1 MRMFNKRR
9 LIISLS
15 LFILVAIL
23 LYLINMGVFTLS
35 RYETTVSSQN
45 SIRTAIYLLDD
56 TYQTVSVRLPDVIP
70 DNNQYTYTFSVS
82 NYNEEQHSD
91 TNLKYR
97 IHIRTTTNLEIE
109 YELYDTLDI
118 EDAESVIQ
126 SNTIVQDINGT
137 HFRHIYTDYNTML
150 YSDDETHNYTLLF
163 TFPTDFHDARYSGL
177 AEMIEINIESMQI
190 LDSDT

>member
-70 DNNQYTYTFSVS
+70 DNNQYAYQFSIS
-82 NYNEEQHSD
+82 NFNDDQHSD
-91 TNLKYR
+91 VNLKYR

-118 EDAESVIQ
+118 EDATSCIS
-126 SNTIVQDINGT
+126 SNTIVQDYNGT
-137 HFRHIYTDYNTML
+137 HFRHIYTKYSTML
-150 YSDDETHNYTLLF
+150 YEDDVTDNYTLLF
-163 TFPTDFHDARYSGL
+163 TFPDDFKDAQYSGI
-177 AEMIEINIESMQI
+177 AEMIEINVESAQI
-190 LDSDT
+190 LQNDT